1 MSERRSAAPGPEVR
15 PPVPG
20 PEAPGSAAPALVI
33 AGHGTRVDAGVELC
47 LAMVD
52 RIRGMLPGVRVEPG
66 FVELTPPTIDHA
78 LAGVLADGASSAV
91 VVPLMIGTGGHVR
104 EDIPEAIRAGRR
116 AYQGATV
123 VYTRHLA
130 SPPPM
135 VSAVCQRIDAA
146 RADWAAEDI
155 TVVLTGR
162 GCSVPEANANHV
174 RLTRVI
180 QDAGGYARVLPAFI
194 QVTHPTVAE
203 ALETARLTGARR
215 VVVMPHYLWPG
226 RLSAWVAE
234 AAGGWAAA
242 HPEVEVRVSDV
253 IGDCPELAD
262 VVVRRYREGALR
274 ARTDLGSPAYLAG
287 LLLAGR
293 RVVAVGGGCVNR
305 RRVPVLLAA
314 GARVTVVAPDLHP
327 ALAELVRSGRISWT
341 PRDFRDD
348 DLDGAWYALAGT
360 DSPEVNA
367 RVVAAAE
374 ARHTFCVRADRGD
387 AGSAWTPCT
396 GEVSG
401 ARVAV
406 VADHD
411 PRRSKELR
419 DRIVEVLEVE
429 GLG

>member
-1 MSERRSAAPGPEVR
+1 MSAPHAL
-15 PPVPG
+15 VPG
-20 PEAPGSAAPALVI
+20 PAVTRPMAGPDAPALVI

-47 LAMVD
+47 LAMVE
-52 RIRGMLPGVRVEPG
+52 RVRGMLPGVRVEPG
-66 FVELTPPTIDHA
+66 FVELTPPTIDRA
-78 LAGVLADGASSAV
+78 LAGVLADGATSAV

-146 RADWAAEDI
+146 RGDWAADDV
-155 TVVLTGR
+155 TVVLAGR
-162 GCSVPEANANHV
+162 GCSVPEANADHV

-180 QDAGGYARVLPAFI
+180 QDAGRYARVLPAFV

-203 ALETARLTGARR
+203 ALGTARLTGAHRI
-215 VVVMPHYLWPG
+215 VVMPHYLWPG

-234 AAGGWAAA
+234 AAGGWAVAN
-242 HPEVEVRVSDV
+242 PEVEVRVSEV
-253 IGDCPELAD
+253 IGDCTELAD

-305 RRVPVLLAA
+305 RRVPALLAA
-314 GARVTVVAPDLHP
+314 GARVSVVAPELHP
-327 ALAELVRSGRISWT
+327 ALAELAQSGRIAWIA
-341 PRDFRDD
+341 REFRDD
-348 DLDGAWYALAGT
+348 DLDGAWFAMAAT
-360 DSPEVNA
+360 DSAEVNA

-374 ARHTFCVRADRGD
+374 ARHTFCVRADRGE

-396 GEVSG
+396 GDISG

-419 DRIVEVLEVE
+419 DRIVAMLEVD